1 MAKCNMILLKIYS
14 FTLFTQ
20 GRIERAN
27 VMIKRTLPGK
37 KMTIFQLILVLEF
50 VIFHINRRPL
60 YVEKVSML
68 IEASKS

>member
-1 MAKCNMILLKIYS
+1 MILLKIYS
-14 FTLFTQ
+14 FTPFIQ
-20 GRIERAN
+20 GGIERAN
-27 VMIKRTLPGK
+27 AMMKRILPGK

-50 VIFHINRRPL
+50 VMFHINRRPL